1 MPRAS
6 TLQSLN
12 LPGSIEAL
20 ERPVGLPPSLLKK
33 AEEVEASGGA
43 DRVLSLLGEVSRL
56 AKSNAKVLVEVG
68 SHRSVPAAS

>member
-1 MPRAS
+1 MS
-6 TLQSLN
+6 
-12 LPGSIEAL
+12 
-20 ERPVGLPPSLLKK
+20 KK

-68 SHRSVPAAS
+68 SHRSVPATS